1 MYFWKFLA
9 NFVSMKNSIDFLPER
24 KQRDLH
30 ELVRLIR
37 DEVKDVVM
45 VILYGTPY
53 HGVRPS
59 NLHLRKYPE

>member
-9 NFVSMKNSIDFLPER
+9 NFVNMKNSIDFLPER

-45 VILYGTPY
+45 VILYGSYDRTT
-53 HGVRPS
+53 
-59 NLHLRKYPE
+59 